1 VFLVLLKLFAFLSKR
16 PMVGNCVAP
25 SRFRR
30 QCAEPCRTAASMRSS
45 SDKGNIGFGGHRVG
59 DRVAVGGEHAAFERR
74 AILATSPHQPY
85 AAKMGSRARSERALG
100 AAFDKGG
107 ACLLQRRVRCEPDFL
122 DPRWCRCTLSAVA
135 TTSDAALADNAVE
148 GRRALGWVISRRAPM
163 TSIFRPTIELR
174 QSLFA

>member
-1 VFLVLLKLFAFLSKR
+1 
-16 PMVGNCVAP
+16 
-25 SRFRR
+25 
-30 QCAEPCRTAASMRSS
+30 MRSS

-122 DPRWCRCTLSAVA
+122 DPRFADARSRPLPLRRMLRSP
-135 TTSDAALADNAVE
+135 TTPWKV
-148 GRRALGWVISRRAPM
+148 G
-163 TSIFRPTIELR
+163 ELWDG
-174 QSLFA
+174 

>member
-85 AAKMGSRARSERALG
+85 AAKIGSRARSERALG

-107 ACLLQRRVRCEPDFL
+107 AASSSGE
-122 DPRWCRCTLSAVA
+122 
-135 TTSDAALADNAVE
+135 SDANLTSSIHVGADARSRPLPL
-148 GRRALGWVISRRAPM
+148 RRMLRS
-163 TSIFRPTIELR
+163 PTTPWKVGELWDG
-174 QSLFA
+174 